1 MRLLLVAAV
10 LALDQ
15 LTKAIVRSSIPLGDS
30 RRVIGGV
37 LDITNVHNK
46 GVAFGVLAGGGAIVA
61 ALTGVA
67 LGAIVVYFVMRS
79 RTAYLWLP
87 VGMLLGGAL
96 GNLLD
101 RAREGAVTDFIDP
114 ILWPAFNVADSCI
127 VLGVLGLLWVI
138 ESAASETHERLME
151 QIAFVAAA
159 EDADA
164 RLDVRLAAE
173 AAVGSRAKAQRLID
187 SGLVTVD
194 GRARPKRHRLSP
206 GERVEARI
214 EAPAAPDDPAAGE
227 GVPYEVVFEDDYLL
241 VVDKPAGVVVHPAA
255 GHATGHALP
264 GARGARR
271 SGRGS
276 AAPRHR
282 PPPGPR
288 HLRAAGGGQVG
299 RGPPRPPGADPPAR
313 AGARVPGARGGP
325 ARG

>member
-1 MRLLLVAAV
+1 MSRGWVRLLLVAAAV

-114 ILWPAFNVADSCI
+114 ILWPAFNVADTCI

-138 ESAASETHERLME
+138 ESAATS
-151 QIAFVAAA
+151 
-159 EDADA
+159 D
-164 RLDVRLAAE
+164 
-173 AAVGSRAKAQRLID
+173 
-187 SGLVTVD
+187 
-194 GRARPKRHRLSP
+194 
-206 GERVEARI
+206 
-214 EAPAAPDDPAAGE
+214 
-227 GVPYEVVFEDDYLL
+227 
-241 VVDKPAGVVVHPAA
+241 
-255 GHATGHALP
+255 
-264 GARGARR
+264 
-271 SGRGS
+271 
-276 AAPRHR
+276 
-282 PPPGPR
+282 
-288 HLRAAGGGQVG
+288 
-299 RGPPRPPGADPPAR
+299 
-313 AGARVPGARGGP
+313 
-325 ARG
+325 

>member
-1 MRLLLVAAV
+1 MSRGWVRLLLVAAAV

-114 ILWPAFNVADSCI
+114 ILWPAFNVADTCI

-138 ESAASETHERLME
+138 ESATTS
-151 QIAFVAAA
+151 
-159 EDADA
+159 D
-164 RLDVRLAAE
+164 
-173 AAVGSRAKAQRLID
+173 
-187 SGLVTVD
+187 
-194 GRARPKRHRLSP
+194 
-206 GERVEARI
+206 
-214 EAPAAPDDPAAGE
+214 
-227 GVPYEVVFEDDYLL
+227 
-241 VVDKPAGVVVHPAA
+241 
-255 GHATGHALP
+255 
-264 GARGARR
+264 
-271 SGRGS
+271 
-276 AAPRHR
+276 
-282 PPPGPR
+282 
-288 HLRAAGGGQVG
+288 
-299 RGPPRPPGADPPAR
+299 
-313 AGARVPGARGGP
+313 
-325 ARG
+325 